1 MKSIGEIKNK
11 LANLNEM
18 DQLKAN
24 QLAKQFQNFTKNK
37 AISSEELKNLHNI
50 QTELHMFIEQY
61 CDRLINLLRQ
71 HHMVD

>member
-1 MKSIGEIKNK
+1 MKSLGEIKNK
-11 LANLNEM
+11 LANLTEM
-18 DQLKAN
+18 DQQKAK
-24 QLAKQFQNFTKNK
+24 QLAKKFDTFTTKK
-37 AISSEELKNLHNI
+37 AISKEGLKELQNI

>member
-18 DQLKAN
+18 DQQKAN
-24 QLAKQFQNFTKNK
+24 QLAKQFENFTKNK
-37 AISSEELKNLHNI
+37 AISSEGLKSLYNI
-50 QTELHMFIEQY
+50 QTELHMFTEQY

-71 HHMVD
+71 HHMMD